1 MCKYT
6 SWSILNSLMTDDI
19 ELNLNRITIN
29 NFIKKIDIPSYSIS
43 GSTCDIIKK
52 MEE

>member
-29 NFIKKIDIPSYSIS
+29 NFIKKIDITSYSIS